1 MSIEPLAEKL
11 MPDIEK
17 RLVERAVEKLLPE
30 FEGRLMFRFDQVYPQ
45 MQIEFAKEMARN
57 VARHVSADIIRE
69 MEEEKH
75 GRVSKARTEG

>member
-30 FEGRLMFRFDQVYPQ
+30 FEARL
-45 MQIEFAKEMARN
+45 IKL
-57 VARHVSADIIRE
+57 
-69 MEEEKH
+69 
-75 GRVSKARTEG
+75 